1 MSEVRVG
8 KILGCKEKSKG
19 RKEKERREAGVSG
32 KKEGG
37 TGSNGYSRINSSIMS
52 SASEFP
58 RHGEA
63 RDNKTERLGRNRAT
77 VVVTVVAI
85 VLVDEGWRGCGGC
98 TPARVIVRGNK
109 I

>member
-1 MSEVRVG
+1 
-8 KILGCKEKSKG
+8 
-19 RKEKERREAGVSG
+19 
-32 KKEGG
+32 
-37 TGSNGYSRINSSIMS
+37 MS

>member
-1 MSEVRVG
+1 MAGRT
-8 KILGCKEKSKG
+8 KEMG
-19 RKEKERREAGVSG
+19 ERRKEKGKTGEETGVGG

-37 TGSNGYSRINSSIMS
+37 TGSNGYSRINPSIMS

-77 VVVTVVAI
+77 VVVTVVAV
-85 VLVDEGWRGCGGC
+85 VLVDEECRGCRGC
-98 TPARVIVRGNK
+98 APARVIVRGNK